1 VKFALTL
8 PSGKFNPVFI
18 QPMKFII
25 RFCWLIS
32 LLGFLFNLFT
42 TYGNIQ
48 QVLLL
53 HIGETNFA
61 LSRGQ
66 YFFFFLGFFC
76 VLNIALILFGN
87 SLRLLPGKWLP
98 IPFAAWWTETKA
110 KRSAA
115 NGILSG
121 WAWATACTANYF
133 MMYWMLVVENEFHF
147 EGGGMSSIQWFY
159 LPGYG
164 MAVSLL
170 LPWLRLFVRNPNLLA
185 QKERDEAE

>member
-1 VKFALTL
+1 
-8 PSGKFNPVFI
+8 
-18 QPMKFII
+18 M
-25 RFCWLIS
+25 
-32 LLGFLFNLFT
+32 GFLYNLFT

-53 HIGETNFA
+53 HIGETSFA

-76 VLNIALILFGN
+76 VLNIALIILGN
-87 SLRLLPGKWLP
+87 SFPMLPGKWLP
-98 IPFAAWWTETKA
+98 VPFSAWWTDNKM
-110 KRSAA
+110 RRNAA

-121 WAWATACTANYF
+121 WVWATAATANYL

-147 EGGGMSSIQWFY
+147 EGGGLSSVHWFQ

-164 MAVSLL
+164 MAASLI
-170 LPWLRLFVRNPNLLA
+170 LPFLRFFIRNPNLLA
-185 QKERDEAE
+185 RQERDDS